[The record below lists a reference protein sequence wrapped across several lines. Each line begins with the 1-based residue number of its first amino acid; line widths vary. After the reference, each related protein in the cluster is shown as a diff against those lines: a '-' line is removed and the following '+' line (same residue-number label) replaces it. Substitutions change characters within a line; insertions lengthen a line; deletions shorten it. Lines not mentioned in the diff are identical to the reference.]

1 MASLPPTGAGS
12 AIPRLDSPGPQI
24 GDGRPARVLLVDEQ
38 RMFTDAMWRFLAAE
52 PGLEPVAAAD
62 TLEGAMAEC
71 LNTSPDVVLVDVDM
85 SDGQGVDAIRRI
97 TSAAPAAV
105 VIVVT
110 AGGGAEGIL
119 AAVRAG
125 ARGYVPKTRSAGE
138 LASVVR
144 RALAGEIV
152 LAPGDVPA
160 VIGHFRRDTERS
172 QRARSAF
179 GRLTAREVEILTLLS
194 SGRSTAQIAGTLHIS
209 PLTVRSHVK
218 NILPKLGVHSK
229 VEAVAYAITNG
240 LIETIRSA

>member
-1 MASLPPTGAGS
+1 
-12 AIPRLDSPGPQI
+12 
-24 GDGRPARVLLVDEQ
+24 VLLVDEQ

-62 TLEGAMAEC
+62 TLEGAEAEC

-85 SDGQGVDAIRRI
+85 SNGQGVDAIRRI

-194 SGRSTAQIAGTLHIS
+194 SGRSTAEIAGTLHIS